1 MHAISQFA
9 GDFPDWQ
16 AGAEHRLKFSMVL
29 AAAIL
34 AGILSLVR
42 LPPAAQIGPLLELV
56 VELTRPAPLE
66 EPEPE
71 VLPPPV
77 LPEIVEEQT
86 PPSTAPE
93 SVPEPVNELPTV
105 EQQASGEG
113 AAIDWEV
120 ERDEAIKIVL
130 DAMEREASFSVNPPF
145 ERARAEASIRFRA
158 SLAPE
163 DVPAWER
170 VEKDQLGRTI
180 LPLGDGTCFRVLDDP
195 SGVRQWEFQTFDQH
209 MVYCTVSLGGGK
221 KGRELP
227 WVEIIRERY
236 PYLRDPVEIN

>member
-16 AGAEHRLKFSMVL
+16 AGAEQRLRLSMVL
-29 AAAIL
+29 AALIL

-42 LPPAAQIGPLLELV
+42 LPPAANIGPLLELV

-71 VLPPPV
+71 VLPPPP

-86 PPSTAPE
+86 PPST
-93 SVPEPVNELPTV
+93 VPETMPEPASETPAV
-105 EQQASGEG
+105 EEQATGEG

-130 DAMEREASFSVNPPF
+130 DALEKEASYSVNPPF
-145 ERARAEASIRFRA
+145 ERARREASVRFRA

-163 DVPAWER
+163 AVNAWDQ
-170 VEKDQLGRTI
+170 VETDQIGRTI
-180 LPLGDGTCFRVLDDP
+180 LRLGDGNCFQVLDDP
-195 SGVRQWEFQTFDQH
+195 SVVNRWAFETFDSN
-209 MVYCTVSLGGGK
+209 MVYCEFFFGGK
-221 KGRELP
+221 KGKELP

-236 PYLRDPVEIN
+236 PYLRDPVEIK